1 MSNTNRQLVDPS
13 RPPAI
18 RWWWTVVAWVT
29 VFVGITL
36 VGGESSGVSD
46 VGLWE
51 LSQHGEQISG
61 MVTNLR
67 PQDHDSCDFSYEMA
81 GRVFTGTV
89 SRCATGRHVGDIL
102 PVLVLADRP
111 GVATAEISP
120 GRALIQ
126 RTLVAAAVAT
136 VIALFGLRALAR
148 RRGMSPK

>member
-1 MSNTNRQLVDPS
+1 VF
-13 RPPAI
+13 
-18 RWWWTVVAWVT
+18 RWWWTIVAWVT

-36 VGGESSGVSD
+36 VAGEFSGVSSVD
-46 VGLWE
+46 LLE

-67 PQDHDSCDFSYEMA
+67 PQDHNSCDFSYEMA

-89 SRCATGRHVGDIL
+89 SRCATGRQVGDIL

-120 GRALIQ
+120 GRSLIE
-126 RTLVAAAVAT
+126 RMLVTAAVAT
-136 VIALFGLRALAR
+136 GIALFGLRALAR